1 MEHEMTERLA
11 IYGGS
16 PAVRRPLKPFSG
28 IGTRERNAVLGFFD
42 RGTALSGF
50 HGSAQPTFFGGPE
63 VKAFEAA
70 WCKRFGVAHAVSVNS
85 ATSALIAA
93 MGAIGI
99 GPGDEVITSPYT
111 MTATAVAPLFYGGIP
126 VFADIETDYFCL
138 DVESVE
144 RAMTPRTR
152 AILAVNIFGHPAELG
167 KLRALADAKGLYL
180 VEDNAQAILGE
191 EEGRLAGTIGHIGI
205 YSLNIHKHIQTG
217 EGGVCVT
224 NDSALAKRLQLIR
237 NHGENVVDWLAVD
250 DLTNMVGFNFRMTEL
265 SATLGSA
272 QLERIDELV
281 ERAESIAKRLTEGT
295 SNLAG
300 FIVPSVRA
308 GCRHNY
314 FMWSAKVDPARL
326 GTSRRAF
333 SKALSA
339 EGFPNAQGYVEPIY
353 RIPMFQK
360 RIAIG
365 SSGFPFNLTNRT
377 YPDGLCPV
385 AEAMRD
391 THLLQ
396 FQPVS
401 WEADDEQVEMM
412 IEAIHK
418 VHRHADALT
427 AAAE

>member
-1 MEHEMTERLA
+1 MTERLA
-11 IYGGS
+11 IHGGT
-16 PAVRRPLKPFSG
+16 PAVSRPLKPFSG
-28 IGTRERNAVLGFFD
+28 IGTRERDAVLGFFD
-42 RGTALSGF
+42 RGTPLSGF

-63 VKAFEAA
+63 VRAFEAA

-99 GPGDEVITSPYT
+99 GPGNEVITSPYT
-111 MTATAVAPLFYGGIP
+111 MTATAIAPLFYGGIP
-126 VFADIETDYFCL
+126 VFADIDPDYFCL

-144 RAMTPRTR
+144 RAITPRTR
-152 AILAVNIFGHPAELG
+152 AILAVNIFGHPAELK
-167 KLRALADAKGLYL
+167 KLRALADARGLYL
-180 VEDNAQAILGE
+180 VEDNAQAVLA
-191 EEGRLAGTIGHIGI
+191 EEGGHLAGTIGHIGI

-224 NDSALAKRLQLIR
+224 ADAALAKRLQLIR
-237 NHGENVVDWLAVD
+237 NHGENVVDWLEVD
-250 DLTNMVGFNFRMTEL
+250 DLTNIVGFNFRMPEL
-265 SATLGSA
+265 AAVLGLA

-281 ERAESIAKRLTEGT
+281 ERAESLAKRLTEGT
-295 SNLAG
+295 SNLKG
-300 FIVPSVRA
+300 FTVPSVRA

-314 FMWSAKVDPARL
+314 FMWSAKIDPTQL
-326 GTSRRAF
+326 GTSRSAF
-333 SKALSA
+333 SAALTA
-339 EGFPNAQGYVEPIY
+339 EGFPNAQGYVQPIY

-365 SSGFPFNLTNRT
+365 KDGFPFNLSDRT

-401 WEADDEQVEMM
+401 WDADDAQVEMM

-418 VHRHADALT
+418 VHGARKRLSEAP
-427 AAAE
+427 